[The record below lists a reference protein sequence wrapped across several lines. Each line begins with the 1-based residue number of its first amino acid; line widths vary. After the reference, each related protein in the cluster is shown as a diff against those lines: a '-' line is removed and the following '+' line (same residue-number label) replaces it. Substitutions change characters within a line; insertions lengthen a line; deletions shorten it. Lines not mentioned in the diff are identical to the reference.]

1 MTSGASNF
9 LLNIVELQNVI
20 TSSSGLSPVAS
31 LSNTVAQI
39 QQMVNVDQ
47 KRLYVNTISQYNT
60 TPIQVLDSMNFA
72 SNAALTLNGAAVTG
86 GGGGS
91 YGAVSS
97 IGYIS
102 SFTNYYNPS
111 TLADTAISFQVGD
124 SAITPFRVSLGG
136 TTTVTGGLRLTIPS
150 TPTLGYYLTCM
161 DGVGTAEW
169 QPAGTISD
177 GRMKTGIRNL
187 EGALSTLQHI
197 QGVRFRWKE
206 GGSNDIGFI
215 AQDVEP
221 ILPEAV
227 HHLGADNNMM
237 LHYYKIVPILVEAL
251 KELSLRVSTL
261 ETLSGAADG
270 LGQRP

>member
-60 TPIQVLDSMNFA
+60 SPIQVLDSMNFA
-72 SNAALTLNGAAVTG
+72 SNAELTLNGATVMG

-111 TLADTAISFQVGD
+111 TLAGTAISLEVGG
-124 SAITPFRVSLGG
+124 SARTPLSVSLGG
-136 TTTVTGGLRLTIPS
+136 TTTVTGELVLAIPS

-161 DGVGTAEW
+161 DGTGRAEW
-169 QPAGTISD
+169 HPPGSISD
-177 GRMKTGIRNL
+177 RRMKLGIRNL
-187 EGALSTLQHI
+187 EGAFSTLQHI
-197 QGVRFRWKE
+197 QGVHFRWKE

-215 AQDVEP
+215 AQDVAQ
-221 ILPEAV
+221 IVPEAV
-227 HHLGADNNMM
+227 HQLGAENHMM
-237 LHYYKIVPILVEAL
+237 LHYHKIVPILVEAV
-251 KELSLRVSTL
+251 KELGARISTL
-261 ETLSGAADG
+261 EALSLAADG